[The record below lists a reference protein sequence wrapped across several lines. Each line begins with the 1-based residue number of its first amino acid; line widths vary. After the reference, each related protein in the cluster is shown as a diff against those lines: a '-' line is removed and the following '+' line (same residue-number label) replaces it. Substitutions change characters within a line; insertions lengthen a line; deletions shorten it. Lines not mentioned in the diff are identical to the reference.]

1 MSDDET
7 PRENDHEAEPPDDE
21 VAAALLDAFGGSIYD
36 ISHGQPVVYVDRA
49 VFADVAMFLR
59 DEQAFSMLIDVTA
72 VDHLLD
78 GVRYTPGGRRQR
90 SRTTGSEGEDTGDG
104 RRSVESTHG
113 GAVALE
119 RFQVVANYLSHTRNR
134 RIRVICEVPADD
146 PTVPS
151 VTPVYPGA
159 NFAEREVFDMFG
171 ISFAGHPELIR
182 ILMPDDWD
190 GHPLRKDYPAARVP
204 VTFKGD
210 PSPR

>member
-7 PRENDHEAEPPDDE
+7 PRENDHEIVADAPDDE

-49 VFADVAMFLR
+49 VFADVATFLR
-59 DEQAFSMLIDVTA
+59 DTQAFSMLIDVTA

-78 GVRYTPGGRRQR
+78 GVRYTPAGI
-90 SRTTGSEGEDTGDG
+90 S
-104 RRSVESTHG
+104 
-113 GAVALE
+113 AE
-119 RFQVVANYLSHTRNR
+119 RFEVVANYLSHTRNR

-151 VTPVYPGA
+151 VTPVFAGA
-159 NFAEREVFDMFG
+159 NFAEREVYDMFG
-171 ISFAGHPELIR
+171 ISFDGHPELIR

-190 GHPLRKDYPAARVP
+190 GHPLRKDYPVSRVP